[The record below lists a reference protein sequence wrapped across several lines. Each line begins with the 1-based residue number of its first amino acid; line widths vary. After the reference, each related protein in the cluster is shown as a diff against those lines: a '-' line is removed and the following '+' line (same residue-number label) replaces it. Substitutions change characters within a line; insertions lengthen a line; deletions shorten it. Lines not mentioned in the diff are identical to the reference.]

1 MEQLSSSMDGNAFD
15 PRNTK
20 EFDAS
25 LEATLTLKNVV
36 KRNEEYTY
44 SIVLM
49 DSSARVVEKHAVSI
63 NVVGKWGCFMSC
75 FDTLCLIS
83 VCVKCE
89 VFIWNL
95 TGFIFSVEKSHNAHR
110 NSNYQYTVFRL
121 STVAL
126 LAPRVS
132 CYILTAISRA
142 ILLCSSSN
150 AGILINWSLSYVLV
164 FCCFN
169 LFLW

>member
-1 MEQLSSSMDGNAFD
+1 MDGNAFD

-63 NVVGKWGCFMSC
+63 NVVGK
-75 FDTLCLIS
+75 
-83 VCVKCE
+83 
-89 VFIWNL
+89 
-95 TGFIFSVEKSHNAHR
+95 
-110 NSNYQYTVFRL
+110 
-121 STVAL
+121 
-126 LAPRVS
+126 
-132 CYILTAISRA
+132 
-142 ILLCSSSN
+142 
-150 AGILINWSLSYVLV
+150 
-164 FCCFN
+164 
-169 LFLW
+169 

>member
-1 MEQLSSSMDGNAFD
+1 MDVKFNVFCFPSSESAFRISQKPSNPTTVVLGVNSHRVRLEWRYSNAPSQYFVQFFREIPGKKMEQLSSSMDGNAFD

-63 NVVGKWGCFMSC
+63 NVVGK
-75 FDTLCLIS
+75 
-83 VCVKCE
+83 
-89 VFIWNL
+89 
-95 TGFIFSVEKSHNAHR
+95 
-110 NSNYQYTVFRL
+110 
-121 STVAL
+121 
-126 LAPRVS
+126 
-132 CYILTAISRA
+132 
-142 ILLCSSSN
+142 
-150 AGILINWSLSYVLV
+150 
-164 FCCFN
+164 
-169 LFLW
+169 